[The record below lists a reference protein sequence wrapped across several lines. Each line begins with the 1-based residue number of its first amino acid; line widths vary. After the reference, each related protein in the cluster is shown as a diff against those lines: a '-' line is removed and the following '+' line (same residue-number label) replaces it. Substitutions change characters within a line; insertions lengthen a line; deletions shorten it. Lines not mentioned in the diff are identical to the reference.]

1 MRQGLVNL
9 SPESIEDAYPLIFD
23 EKMRTAHTVALSA
36 AIVTEK
42 DRWPSV
48 ELVDR
53 VSRIYGVAVDE
64 LGAFFGLIR
73 LPAERGFWIDVWR
86 SPEDRHEVRAVMT
99 DEQARAYGFM
109 LLTLDKA

>member
-1 MRQGLVNL
+1 M
-9 SPESIEDAYPLIFD
+9 SFDPEGIEDAYRLMFD
-23 EKMRTAHTVALSA
+23 EKMRTAHTVALST

-53 VSRIYGVAVDE
+53 VSRIYDVAVDE

-73 LPAERGFWIDVWR
+73 LPTQRSFWIDVWR
-86 SPEDRHEVRAVMT
+86 SPEDRHEVRDVMT
-99 DEQARAYGFM
+99 DEQARAYGFL
-109 LLTLDKA
+109 LLTLGKA